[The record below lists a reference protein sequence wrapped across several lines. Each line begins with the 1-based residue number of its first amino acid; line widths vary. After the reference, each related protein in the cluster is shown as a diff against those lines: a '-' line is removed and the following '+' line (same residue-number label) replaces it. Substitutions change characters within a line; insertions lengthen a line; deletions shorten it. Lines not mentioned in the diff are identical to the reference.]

1 MATLNVKNLSDKL
14 YKKLRARA
22 EKHHRSA
29 AQEVIQIL
37 SDALEE
43 PEPLSITDLRG
54 LGKELWKGIDAAEYV
69 AEERKSWD

>member
-14 YKKLRARA
+14 YRKLRTRA
-22 EKHHRSA
+22 ERHHRSA

-37 SDALEE
+37 TDALEE
-43 PEPLSITDLRG
+43 PEPLSITELRG
-54 LGKELWKGIDAAEYV
+54 LGKELWEGKTAAEHV